1 MTDFET
7 ALDGITR
14 LGIDTA
20 PFIYF
25 IERHPL
31 YLQSVQNIIHKIDA
45 GMPEGYSSVITLTE
59 VLTRPLHIHNA
70 FLECEYRSLLQNSRN
85 FRLITVDAGIAGH
98 AAELRSR
105 YNLRTPDALQ
115 IAAVLSVGCDAFL
128 TNDKKLRQITELRII
143 VLDDLLS

>member
-7 ALDGITR
+7 VFSGITR

-25 IERHPL
+25 VERHPV
-31 YLQSVQNIIHKIDA
+31 YLQPVQKIIRKIDA
-45 GMPEGYSSVITLTE
+45 GMPQGYSSVITLTE
-59 VLTRPLHIHNA
+59 VLTRPLHFHNA
-70 FLECEYRSLLQNSRN
+70 
-85 FRLITVDAGIAGH
+85 VDGGIASH

-115 IAAVLSVGCDAFL
+115 IAAVLSTGCDAFL
-128 TNDKKLRQITELRII
+128 TNDKKLKQITELRIL
-143 VLDDLLS
+143 VLDDLLPSRK